1 MLSQFIDNLDSFFNM
16 ASSWLWGFP
25 LLVVLLGVHIFLTIR
40 TRGIQRYLG
49 TAIKISFSRETDAK
63 GTISPFQALCVA
75 LAATIGTGNIVGVA
89 VAIAKGGPGAVF
101 WCWITGVLG
110 IATKYGEALL
120 SVHYRQTNSKG
131 ELVGG
136 PMYVLAK
143 GLNMRFLGWFF
154 ALATTIAAFGI
165 GNCTQSNA
173 LAELAHKN
181 FSLSPHISGAVM
193 AILTALVL
201 FGGIRKLAAVCS
213 ALVPFMAMFY
223 IVGCVIILAMQ
234 FEFVLPAI
242 SLILQ
247 SAFSS
252 DAVAG
257 GFLGAAVSMAIRM
270 GVSRGLFSNESG
282 LGSAPIA
289 AAAAMSK
296 NPVRQALVSATGTF
310 WDTVVVCALT
320 GVVLVSTMLHN
331 PELCKLSSSELTNA
345 AFARIP
351 YIGSPILTLSLA
363 TFVFSTILGWSYYG
377 EKALEYL
384 GSSKV
389 VPYYR
394 GLWVLV
400 VYLGAISHIDL
411 VWNFADCANAMMV
424 FPNVI
429 SLVALSPVIVRLT
442 RYYLWEKRLD
452 EVSGDS
458 LPQQ

>member
-1 MLSQFIDNLDSFFNM
+1 MLEQFVAQIDSFFKM
-16 ASSWLWGFP
+16 ASSWLWDLP
-25 LLVVLLGVHIFLTIR
+25 LLVILLGVHIFLTIR
-40 TRGIQRYLG
+40 TRGIQRYLP
-49 TAIKISFSRETDAK
+49 TALKISFSRETDAK

-89 VAIAKGGPGAVF
+89 VAISKGGPGAVF

-110 IATKYGEALL
+110 ISTKYAEALL
-120 SVHYRQTNSKG
+120 SVHYRQSNVNG

-136 PMYVLAK
+136 PMYVLSKA
-143 GLNMRFLGWFF
+143 LNMRFLGWFF
-154 ALATTIAAFGI
+154 ALATAIAAFGI

-181 FSLSPHISGAVM
+181 FNLSPHISGALM
-193 AILTALVL
+193 AVLTALVL

-213 ALVPFMAMFY
+213 ALVPFMALFY
-223 IVGCVIILAMQ
+223 IIGCVIILGMQ
-234 FEFVLPAI
+234 AEFILPALK
-242 SLILQ
+242 LILQ
-247 SAFSS
+247 SAFSE

-257 GFLGAAVSMAIRM
+257 GFLGTAVSMAIRM

-289 AAAAMSK
+289 AASAMSK

-331 PELCKLSSSELTNA
+331 PDLCKISGAELTTA

-351 YIGSPILTLSLA
+351 YIGAPVLTISLA

-377 EKALEYL
+377 EKALEFL
-384 GSSKV
+384 SSTRII
-389 VPYYR
+389 PYYR
-394 GLWVLV
+394 GLWVAV

-429 SLVALSPVIVRLT
+429 SLVALSPVVVRLT
-442 RYYLWEKRLD
+442 RYYLWEKRLE
-452 EVSGDS
+452 EVSNDS